1 MLKEDSCMVRILIR
15 DKLLLQRFL
24 TFLPGAVF
32 LAYKPS
38 IQSVSQHQTQQQQE
52 DLFRQQYVIRNQTSW
67 SSTER
72 NGPTFCNNVM
82 CWNRYEIF
90 EILWYMMDEFCI
102 LNVVLYHP
110 RSLVAQQSKQLQ
122 VKLGNDEDNLL
133 QSTTTFNSF
142 LDVN

>member
-1 MLKEDSCMVRILIR
+1 MLKEDSCMVRILGR

-72 NGPTFCNNVM
+72 NGPT
-82 CWNRYEIF
+82 
-90 EILWYMMDEFCI
+90 
-102 LNVVLYHP
+102 
-110 RSLVAQQSKQLQ
+110 
-122 VKLGNDEDNLL
+122 LL
-133 QSTTTFNSF
+133 SVTM
-142 LDVN
+142 